1 MGDLIVSVV
10 MDVLV
15 HVLVQH
21 RKRLSVGR
29 IPGPAGDF
37 VVLDA
42 AELACQVRP
51 YTNIRPRLT
60 RQDARFSHKLNP

>member
-42 AELACQVRP
+42 AELAMSGKALR
-51 YTNIRPRLT
+51 N
-60 RQDARFSHKLNP
+60 N

>member
-10 MDVLV
+10 MD
-15 HVLVQH
+15 VLVQH